1 MECGS
6 TSVNWA
12 SVRASCPWRT
22 LKPFEY
28 SCDGKVEMSLIAV
41 KEGSFGSGDGYIN
54 RTVSPVLHHRLDLGT
69 LWTLPSFY
77 DSCEGGESSSSNC
90 IYMTEW
96 LEF

>member
-1 MECGS
+1 M
-6 TSVNWA
+6 
-12 SVRASCPWRT
+12 
-22 LKPFEY
+22 KPFGY

-41 KEGSFGSGDGYIN
+41 KEGSFGSGGRYMN
-54 RTVSPVLHHRLDLGT
+54 SPVLHHRLDLGT

-77 DSCEGGESSSSNC
+77 DSCEGGEISSSNC